1 MRKVLLGFILL
12 ITLLFSCHSNVDI
25 RREEERISPLENAL
39 RATVAFVENRT
50 ETAAEQTAQV
60 YCSGFFISE
69 RVLAS
74 ALHCFQHMRIV
85 NFHGHV
91 LQIPTVTDPT
101 GEIVQFVR
109 YGDIDMVSRRFI
121 NDIVNEAEVVYI
133 DRGNDLAILR
143 LTDDTDDAEHII
155 TLSVEPP
162 EIAERV
168 ILAGHPH
175 ELVWSVV
182 DGIVSRNII
191 MNGQLIAIQASI
203 PLAGGFSGGPLLSPD
218 GRAVGLASAYVED
231 MHHLS
236 LFVSSQ
242 VIFNGLFAHE
252 MARLNISNH

>member
-1 MRKVLLGFILL
+1 MKRVLLWFILL
-12 ITLLFSCHSNVDI
+12 IALLFSCHSNVTI
-25 RREEERISPLENAL
+25 RREERISPLENAL

-60 YCSGFFISE
+60 YCSGFFISD

-74 ALHCFQHMRIV
+74 ALHCFQHMRTV

-91 LQIPTVTDPT
+91 LQIPTVYNPT

-109 YGDIDMVSRRFI
+109 YGDIDMISRRFI
-121 NDIVNEAEVVYI
+121 NDIINESEVAYV
-133 DRGNDLAILR
+133 DQENDLAILR
-143 LTDDTDDAEHII
+143 LSEDTEDAENII
-155 TLSVEPP
+155 TLTVEPP

-175 ELVWSVV
+175 QLVWSVV

-191 MNGQLIAIQASI
+191 MNGQLIVIQASI
-203 PLAGGFSGGPLLSPD
+203 PLTGGYSGGPLMLPN
-218 GRAVGLASAYVED
+218 GRVVGMASSYMGD

-236 LFVSSQ
+236 LFVSSRLIAQ
-242 VIFNGLFAHE
+242 GLFIHE
-252 MARLNISNH
+252 MARMNIPNH

>member
-1 MRKVLLGFILL
+1 MKRVLLGFILL

-25 RREEERISPLENAL
+25 RREERISPLENAL
-39 RATVAFVENRT
+39 RATVAFIEQRT
-50 ETAAEQTAQV
+50 ETAADQTAQV
-60 YCSGFFISE
+60 YCSGFFISD
-69 RVLAS
+69 RVVAS

-85 NFHGHV
+85 NFHGHI

-109 YGDIDMVSRRFI
+109 YGDIDMVTREFI
-121 NDIVNEAEVVYI
+121 NDVVNEAQVVYI
-133 DRGNDLAILR
+133 DIGNDLAILR

-155 TLSVEPP
+155 SLSVEPP

-191 MNGQLIAIQASI
+191 MNGQIVVIQASI
-203 PLAGGFSGGPLLSPD
+203 PLTGGYSGGPLMLSD
-218 GRAVGLASAYVED
+218 GRVVGMASSYMGD

-236 LFVSSQ
+236 LFVSSRLIAQ
-242 VIFNGLFAHE
+242 GLFIHE
-252 MARLNISNH
+252 MSRMNIDNH

>member
-25 RREEERISPLENAL
+25 RREERMSPLENAL
-39 RATVAFVENRT
+39 RATVAFTTERR
-50 ETAAEQTAQV
+50 ETAVEQTAQV

-69 RVLAS
+69 RVIAS
-74 ALHCFQHMRIV
+74 ALHCFQHIRTV
-85 NFHGHV
+85 NFHGHI

-109 YGDIDMVSRRFI
+109 YGDIDMVTREFI
-121 NDIVNEAEVVYI
+121 NDIVNEAQVAYI
-133 DRGNDLAILR
+133 DIGNDLAILR

-191 MNGQLIAIQASI
+191 MNDQLVVIQASI
-203 PLAGGFSGGPLLSPD
+203 PLTGGYSGGPLMLPG
-218 GRAVGLASAYVED
+218 GRVVGMASSYMGD

-236 LFVSSQ
+236 LFVASRLIAQ
-242 VIFNGLFAHE
+242 GLFIHE
-252 MARLNISNH
+252 MSRMNINNH